1 MTKPKVLTFGKLEW
15 ADAGFLADF
24 ESKFDVHAI
33 EPPSNRDGAIRAVAE
48 AAKTAGP
55 FDAAI
60 LLMGNSAY
68 SPFDAP
74 VFGPLAMNCRIVAC
88 VNAGF
93 SEFDLDW
100 FTANKMYV
108 TNTLHAVAE
117 PTADIAIF
125 LILAV
130 LRDTTREE
138 MNVRKGGWKNASAP
152 PRDPNGL
159 TLGIIGMGRIGK
171 VRIAETQRAK
181 YKKHNSE
188 KHVARKAKA
197 FGLKIQYFNRSPVP
211 AVEETAL
218 DATYCSK
225 LDDLLATSDV
235 ISVNCPLSDATRD
248 LIGVEEIAK
257 MKDGVFLVN
266 TGRGPIVNEKA
277 LIEGLRSGKITRAGL
292 DVFDNEPNI
301 NPWFRSAENCVVLP
315 HMGSWTDAAW
325 KNAYHECMDNILAF
339 FARGKP
345 ISPVNTLE

>member
-138 MNVRKGGWKNASAP
+138 MNVRKG
-152 PRDPNGL
+152 
-159 TLGIIGMGRIGK
+159 GK